1 MNTPYQYI
9 LKGKFTGTF
18 KTMQKKYLNA
28 GDQFPLDELH
38 KIRIHRGIVTESQLI
53 DENEFSSSVGQCA
66 FSNVN
71 NIQVN
76 SSVNWP
82 VKNDRIYSLGDLKL
96 NNIKIS
102 NVHLINEMTY
112 GEIEG
117 DIVATV
123 HKAPIFNKDDI
134 DDNEKSSGGNKNQ
147 EGNGNDTGS
156 GKEFKGDQ
164 ESGKTDGGNRGGA
177 NSGGNDGNSGRYR
190 GKDFSGC
197 LPQIWKWLK
206 WLLLLLFLIFFI
218 STCTKIGSNFQCFFN
233 LWKYERELKKV
244 KEEAD
249 SLQVKLDRIKPIV
262 APCEIEKFEGTNEPR
277 TFTYNLGKNSGWINI
292 WYDMKTVP
300 DRMEVYYNGKMIAQT
315 NDDLGVIDI
324 DGKSFDFTELK
335 GFASGQGTL
344 ERILYYDYKPNSPT
358 ELLVRII
365 PNQLVGT
372 TKWDFGVDCPN

>member
-1 MNTPYQYI
+1 MSIPYQYI

-18 KTMQKKYLNA
+18 KTMQKKHLIA

-53 DENEFSSSVGQCA
+53 DENEFTSSVGQCA

-96 NNIKIS
+96 NNIKIN

-123 HKAPIFNKDDI
+123 HKAPIFNKGDD
-134 DDNEKSSGGNKNQ
+134 EKSGGGNNNQGGNGNNSGSSEGSQGNQ
-147 EGNGNDTGS
+147 EGGQSGGS
-156 GKEFKGDQ
+156 NI
-164 ESGKTDGGNRGGA
+164 GGG
-177 NSGGNDGNSGRYR
+177 NSGGNDGNSGRFR

-206 WLLLLLFLIFFI
+206 WLLLLLFLILFI
-218 STCTKIGSNFQCFFN
+218 STCTKIGANFQCYFKF
-233 LWKYERELKKV
+233 LKYERELKKV

-262 APCEIEKFEGTNEPR
+262 APCQIEQFDGDNEPR
-277 TFTYNLGKNSGWINI
+277 TFTYNLGKKSGWINI
-292 WYDMKTVP
+292 WYDMKPIP

-315 NDDLGVIDI
+315 NDDLGIIEV
-324 DGKSFDFTELK
+324 GNESFDFRELK

-344 ERILYYDYKPNSPT
+344 ERILYYEYKPNSPT

-365 PNQLVGT
+365 PNQMVST
-372 TKWDFGVDCPN
+372 TKWDFGVECPN